1 MRGSVLGSNH
11 ATVGRIF
18 LNLAPYL
25 RTRLYGSAKAL
36 EPMFRSFLSGST
48 DVVVLFTKGTVGSK
62 SPVEVNPRQSFRWNG
77 VTSSIESFEDF
88 AHVAETLKIDVL
100 ESNPKTVETIY
111 REVDKAAGP
120 YVPLIALSL
129 DRTVHLFISAGTLS
143 AEDEVFLEV
152 LQPYLEMFRT
162 STIHALND
170 LYRTRDDDLVAIVG
184 DMTPS
189 TAGMIQALLQHVGK
203 HARFG
208 RPDPSAWEFDGN
220 TWNLR
225 MRVESE
231 STAEIFR
238 VLSEDAN
245 KKLLGLGQALAVDLR
260 TSHALVVPFMHLRD
274 ELMFNS
280 DGMQGNKALLKPIA
294 KARSIHSGDWAIVLA
309 FNEPPHAN
317 IVHALIHYRQV
328 YFDTYRPQL
337 LRHIHHTIY
346 ERATQ
351 IQTQYLIGN
360 WKGGA
365 PDLWTALRKLCDEV
379 LPTIFQAL
387 EVSGGVSVYNAA
399 DYVLDTIFSWDEP
412 GAKRLPNANRTRL
425 SLQRGHRGIAATTF
439 LDTDSDH
446 FYCKDVSR
454 TQPRGAPK
462 PVYLK
467 VRESTRSEYCIKL
480 KFKNTPIGIINFES
494 PHLNGFSDATQREIS
509 VVVRAL
515 EHYIREFLD
524 AQDSHWLAITASAYH
539 NLHELRQQ
547 AEHGK
552 WGTKADQD
560 RLLAAIA
567 AFDDAIDEGF
577 GDLAELEDHFHEC
590 LDSQLKHAFPSQRT
604 QLQTEAEARTKF
616 SLNRRNRH
624 SPVEVHRLR
633 LELLKRI
640 TTNLMSNF
648 DIAGKSDRFDSFKVS
663 YAARPYQCIRFA
675 QEQQGGFP
683 SEWVTNVG
691 FAPLRGGTDA
701 DHTHHGLFLCGAI
714 ARSLG
719 GFLWAG
725 NRQVEGIGVQ
735 SVVEVVVP
743 LDEATE

>member
-36 EPMFRSFLSGST
+36 EPMFQSFLSGST
-48 DVVVLFTKGTVGSK
+48 DVLVLFTKGTVGAK
-62 SPVEVNPRQSFRWNG
+62 SPVEINPRQSFRWNAL
-77 VTSSIESFEDF
+77 TSSIESFEDF
-88 AHVAETLKIDVL
+88 ADVARTLNINVL
-100 ESNPKTVETIY
+100 QTNPKTVETIY
-111 REVDKAAGP
+111 QEVAKVNGP
-120 YVPLIALSL
+120 FVPFHEVSL
-129 DRTVHLFISAGTLS
+129 DRTTHLFISTETLTE
-143 AEDEVFLEV
+143 EDEVFLEV

-170 LYRTRDDDLVAIVG
+170 LYRTRDDDLVDIVAE
-184 DMTPS
+184 MTPS
-189 TAGMIQALLQHVGK
+189 TAGMIKALLDHVGK

-208 RPDPSAWEFDGN
+208 RPDPSAWEYEGEK
-220 TWNLR
+220 WNLR
-225 MRVESE
+225 LTSKLEL
-231 STAEIFR
+231 TPEIEK
-238 VLSEDAN
+238 VLNDPAN
-245 KKLLGLGQALAVDLR
+245 GKLLGLGQTLAVDIGA
-260 TSHALVVPFMHLRD
+260 SHALVVPFMHLRD
-274 ELMFNS
+274 ELMF
-280 DGMQGNKALLKPIA
+280 DPLAKQRNKAVLRPIA
-294 KARSIHSGDWAIVLA
+294 KARAVHSGDWVIVLS
-309 FNEPPHAN
+309 FNEAPHAN

-337 LRHIHHTIY
+337 LRHVHHTIY
-346 ERATQ
+346 ERAVQ
-351 IQTQYLIGN
+351 VQTQYLIGN
-360 WKGGA
+360 WKEGGK
-365 PDLWTALRKLCDEV
+365 DLWAALGELCEEV
-379 LPTIFQAL
+379 LPTIYQAL
-387 EVSGGVSVYNAA
+387 EVSGGVSIYNAP

-412 GAKRLPNANRTRL
+412 GAKRVSNTNGGRL

-439 LDTDSDH
+439 LETEGDH
-446 FYCKDVSR
+446 YYCRDVTR
-454 TQPRGAPK
+454 TQPKGAPK
-462 PVYLK
+462 PVYTKL
-467 VRESTRSEYCIKL
+467 RENTRSEYCVKL

-494 PHLNGFSDATQREIS
+494 PHLHGFSDAIRREIS

-552 WGTKADQD
+552 WGSKADQD

-567 AFDDAIDEGF
+567 AFDDAIDEGK
-577 GDLAELEDHFHEC
+577 GTLGELEDHFHHC
-590 LDSQLKHAFPSQRT
+590 LDSQLKHAHPSHRSQLET
-604 QLQTEAEARTKF
+604 QAEARTKF
-616 SLNRRNRH
+616 SLTRKDRH
-624 SPVEVHRLR
+624 ALAEVHKLR

-663 YAARPYQCIRFA
+663 HAARPYECIRFA

-683 SEWVTNVG
+683 SEWVTKIG
-691 FAPLRGGTDA
+691 FAPLRGGVDA

-725 NRQVEGIGVQ
+725 NREVEGIGVQ
-735 SVVEVVVP
+735 SVVEIVVP
-743 LDEATE
+743 LDEATQ